1 MTDLQSFDLTAE
13 RNAPS
18 KPYMTDEWKPSD
30 ERLWLKVLMVAKG
43 RKREMTRV
51 GPNGPRTIHAPNHG
65 RGFRHWPNPKAVAWA
80 VKQYNG
86 YGGRWKGRDEEG
98 QEVTTKASR
107 DVLPQQTMLEQMR
120 LGAILTTSEST
131 PEHHSMIELE
141 RRDLVQLVE
150 ASDARQEFYW
160 DITYE
165 GLRHVTAS
173 LGSELTRRMESLLQ
187 GDYDVEE
194 AKKTAVWLNDNFRFK
209 SPKTPRG
216 QKQLKEQMDKLW
228 WSLAH
233 GGLVHRSAVQ
243 LTWEEVKPKVA
254 DLVRYFSNEG
264 VSVVSDKIE
273 LGGNTYF
280 NRAGLDNVTLE
291 KYARRLE
298 ALFSTVKGWRAK
310 AFVGGLKVAFASPR
324 DFRGTAS
331 GKYRQSEDMLY
342 VRTTPAVLKRGEGYG
357 GFDYILIHEL
367 GHRYDAKNPPP
378 VNFDRPEWWTSKYSQ
393 TDSLAGSES
402 FAELFAIGHYNM
414 RGPWDPA
421 ILDRFEKVMS

>member
-1 MTDLQSFDLTAE
+1 MSDLWASDHTAVQ
-13 RNAPS
+13 NAPS

-30 ERLWLKVLMVAKG
+30 EPLWLKVLMVAKG

-86 YGGRWKGRDEEG
+86 YGGRWKGRDEDGE
-98 QEVTTKASR
+98 EVTTKAAGS
-107 DVLPQQTMLEQMR
+107 QQSWLEQMR
-120 LGAILTTSEST
+120 LGAILTTTKASSD
-131 PEHHSMIELE
+131 HQLMLDLE

-150 ASDARQEFYW
+150 ASDTRQEYYW
-160 DITYE
+160 DITYD

-173 LGSELTRRMESLLQ
+173 LGGELTRRMESLLQ

-194 AKKTAVWLNDNFRFK
+194 AKKTAAWLEQNFRFK

-216 QKQLKEQMDKLW
+216 QKALKEQMDKLW

-233 GGLVHRSAVQ
+233 GGLVHRSSVQ
-243 LTWEEVKPKVA
+243 FTWDEIKPKVA

-264 VSVVSDKIE
+264 TSVVLDKIE
-273 LGGNTYF
+273 LGGNTYL
-280 NRAGLDNVTLE
+280 NQAGLDTPTLE
-291 KYARRLE
+291 KYAKRLE
-298 ALFSTVKGWRAK
+298 SLFSTLTGWRAQALK
-310 AFVGGLKVAFASPR
+310 GGFKVAFASPR

-331 GKYRQSEDMLY
+331 GKYRQSEDTLY
-342 VRTTPAVLKRGEGYG
+342 VRTTPAVMKRGDGYG

-367 GHRYDAKNPPP
+367 GHRYDAKNHVP
-378 VNFDRPEWWTSKYSQ
+378 VDFDRPEWWTSKYSQ
-393 TDSLAGSES
+393 TESLAGSES
-402 FAELFAIGHYNM
+402 FAELFAIGHYGL
-414 RGPWDPA
+414 RGSWDPA

>member
-1 MTDLQSFDLTAE
+1 MNDLRAQDLTAKQ
-13 RNAPS
+13 NAPS
-18 KPYMTDEWKPSD
+18 KPYLTDEWKPTD
-30 ERLWLKVLMVAKG
+30 EPLWLKVLMVAKG

-65 RGFRHWPNPKAVAWA
+65 RGFRHWPNPKATAWA

-86 YGGRWKGRDEEG
+86 YGGRWKGKDEEG
-98 QEVTTKASR
+98 KEVTTKAATS
-107 DVLPQQTMLEQMR
+107 QQNALEQMR
-120 LGAILTTSEST
+120 LGAILTTVEAT
-131 PEHHSMIELE
+131 PDHRQMLALE
-141 RRDLVQLVE
+141 GRDLVQLVE
-150 ASDARQEFYW
+150 ASDERREYYW

-165 GLRHVTAS
+165 GMRHVTAS
-173 LGSELTRRMESLLQ
+173 LGDEVTRKMDGLLQ

-194 AKKTAVWLNDNFRFK
+194 AKKIAAWLNDTFRFK

-233 GGLVHRSAVQ
+233 GGLVHRSSVQ
-243 LTWEEVKPKVA
+243 FTWDEVKPKVA

-264 VSVVSDKIE
+264 MTVVSDKIE
-273 LGGNTYF
+273 MGGNTYF
-280 NRAGLDNVTLE
+280 NRAGLDNATLE
-291 KYARRLE
+291 KYAKRLE
-298 ALFSTVKGWRAK
+298 ALFNTVTGWRAK

-342 VRTTPAVLKRGEGYG
+342 VRTTPAVLKRGDGYG
-357 GFDYILIHEL
+357 SFDYVLIHEL

-378 VNFDRPEWWTSKYSQ
+378 VDFDRPEWWTSKYSQ

-402 FAELFAIGHYNM
+402 FAELFAIGHYNL
-414 RGPWDPA
+414 RGSWDPA
-421 ILDRFEKVMS
+421 VVDRFEKVMS

>member
-1 MTDLQSFDLTAE
+1 MTDLQPFSLTAQQ
-13 RNAPS
+13 NAPS

-51 GPNGPRTIHAPNHG
+51 GPDGPRTIHAPNHG

-86 YGGRWKGRDEEG
+86 YGGRWKGKDEDG
-98 QEVTTKASR
+98 QEVTTKAAGHQM
-107 DVLPQQTMLEQMR
+107 VLEQMR
-120 LGAILTTSEST
+120 LGAVMTTVEAT
-131 PEHHSMIELE
+131 PLHRAMLDLE

-150 ASDARQEFYW
+150 ASDARREYYW
-160 DITYE
+160 DITYQ
-165 GLRHVTAS
+165 GMRHVTAS
-173 LGSELTRRMESLLQ
+173 LGAEVTRRMENLLQ

-194 AKKTAVWLNDNFRFK
+194 AKKTAAWLEQNFRFK

-216 QKQLKEQMDKLW
+216 QKQLKELMDKLW

-233 GGLVHRSAVQ
+233 GGLVHRSSVQ
-243 LTWEEVKPKVA
+243 FTWEEIKPKVQ
-254 DLVRYFSNEG
+254 DLVQYFSNEG
-264 VSVVSDKIE
+264 TSVVLDQIE
-273 LGGNTYF
+273 LGGNTYL
-280 NRAGLDNVTLE
+280 NRAGLNTATLE

-310 AFVGGLKVAFASPR
+310 AFVGGLKVAFASPK

-331 GKYRQSEDMLY
+331 GKYRREEDTLY

-357 GFDYILIHEL
+357 GFDYILVHEL
-367 GHRYDAKNPPP
+367 GHRYEAKNHPAID
-378 VNFDRPEWWTSKYSQ
+378 FDRPEWWTSKYSR
-393 TDSLAGSES
+393 TESLAGSES
-402 FAELFAIGHYNM
+402 FAELFAIGHFSL
-414 RGPWDPA
+414 RGSWDPD
-421 ILDRFEKVMS
+421 ILERFEKVMS